1 VFRSPIAL
9 ADVLARLAPG
19 DVVTHAFH
27 ASPGGILDG
36 AGKVPDKVRAA
47 VEAGIVLDAGY
58 AGGLLCDHDVVRAAL
73 GQGIAPATLGTD
85 AVDHRVAPIRSFY
98 GTDET
103 VNLFAALGMGLDGA
117 LAAATERA
125 ARVLGLEAEIG
136 SLRPGMAGDAAV
148 FARTPGRFR
157 WAGAGGQAVE
167 ADERLALE
175 RTVLAGRVVWRA
187 GDPVWTPTAEPV
199 A

>member
-1 VFRSPIAL
+1 VFRTPIPL
-9 ADVLARLAPG
+9 AELVSQLAPG

-36 AGKVPDKVRAA
+36 AGRVLDEVRAA
-47 VEAGIVLDAGY
+47 VDAGVLLDAGY

-73 GQGIAPATLGTD
+73 EQGIAPATLGTD
-85 AVDHRVAPIRSFY
+85 AVDHRVAPPSFY

-103 VNLFAALGMGLDGA
+103 VNLFAALGLGLDGA

-125 ARVLGLEAEIG
+125 ARVLGLEDEIG

-157 WAGAGGQAVE
+157 WLGAGGQAVE